1 MRQGSSNGQKNP
13 TKHSIVPAPKQI
25 SVEANHRT
33 RASQCTVLARLAT
46 GSTHRRRPNR
56 EAAASAAAA
65 AQCNERMPS
74 ETGGV
79 GVRIIVRIDT
89 VRRTELRKCD
99 GDRPTRTSHFLIT
112 TFATIPLPYSV
123 PESHSAHS
131 PRSHSTYVPERAVL
145 FVERDKKA
153 REIPS
158 FLLENLSAVPPRRP
172 HIPLVPVF

>member
-1 MRQGSSNGQKNP
+1 
-13 TKHSIVPAPKQI
+13 
-25 SVEANHRT
+25 
-33 RASQCTVLARLAT
+33 
-46 GSTHRRRPNR
+46 
-56 EAAASAAAA
+56 
-65 AQCNERMPS
+65 MPS

-89 VRRTELRKCD
+89 VRRTEC
-99 GDRPTRTSHFLIT
+99 GNAEMRPTDTSHFLIT

-158 FLLENLSAVPPRRP
+158 FLLENLSAVPPRRS
-172 HIPLVPVF
+172 HIPLVMDA

>member
-89 VRRTELRKCD
+89 VRRTECGNATATYLSF
-99 GDRPTRTSHFLIT
+99 SHHHFA

-131 PRSHSTYVPERAVL
+131 SRSHSTYVPERAVL